1 MVFISHFVDGIVA
14 RTMGQLVLAASF
26 VAIFAAPVCAGYAD
40 IVLADNPVGYWR
52 LGETSGTKANDIA
65 PGFEPPF
72 RDGVYSGGITLGV
85 EGPTFPTDGGKAA
98 DFDGS
103 SGVVTIPPNP
113 LFNQLTNNF
122 TVEAWI
128 KPDGVSG
135 IQNVVS
141 ARALI
146 GDAGG
151 WGLALNGN
159 RIFFAAWGIEGA
171 GGSSP
176 PVLAAGFWQHLV
188 VVYDSKNTTNFYLNG
203 SPVGTLPGVAPVNP
217 NGQAVYIGRAAEWWG
232 GPEYFNGAIG
242 EVAIYNHALS
252 AAEIQEHYVRALV
265 PEPSGIV
272 LGAMGAAALAGVIYR
287 RGRRSS
293 AARR

>member
-1 MVFISHFVDGIVA
+1 
-14 RTMGQLVLAASF
+14 LVLAICF
-26 VAIFAAPVCAGYAD
+26 VAICCSPTLAGYAD

-135 IQNVVS
+135 IQNVIS

-159 RIFFAAWGIEGA
+159 RIFFATWGIEGA

-176 PVLAAGFWQHLV
+176 PVLAAGFWQHVV
-188 VVYDSKNTTNFYLNG
+188 VVYDSNNTTNFYLNG
-203 SPVGTLPGVAPVNP
+203 NPVGTLPGVAPVNP

-265 PEPSGIV
+265 PEPSSIV
-272 LGAMGAAALAGVIYR
+272 LGAMGAAAIGFV
-287 RGRRSS
+287 GRRRRRFMV
-293 AARR
+293 AAR